1 MKVGIDL
8 IEIDRFKMLDYRKF
22 LGKYYTIGEIEYIL
36 TKKKKFETLA
46 GIYALKEAVLK
57 AFKIGI
63 GAGVSLKEVEIGHF
77 ENIPFVV
84 ENEKIKELLK
94 KEDLSKLDVSI
105 SHSDSH
111 ATAICII
118 Y

>member
-8 IEIDRFKMLDYRKF
+8 IDIDRFKLTDYRKF
-22 LGKYYTIGEIEYIL
+22 LEKYYTIKEIEYVL

-77 ENIPFVV
+77 NNVPFVV

-94 KEDLSKLDVSI
+94 KENLTKIDVSI
-105 SHSDSH
+105 SHSESL